1 MSNVIFHMS
10 LTLAPTVTS
19 RDPPLQRRVPAGEGK
34 NISEPKPSHLEKR
47 EKKSEP
53 KQSQLEN

>member
-34 NISEPKPSHLEKR
+34 NMF
-47 EKKSEP
+47 EP
-53 KQSQLEN
+53 KQSQLENKKSSEPKPSRLQS